1 MSNIKI
7 IVYLI
12 FTSEGFEEALTKII
26 EHKAYLWINDDI
38 LNAQQ
43 KTILSDYQI
52 DFHILESR
60 VEATD
65 EQAII
70 SAIKSIDKRI
80 EKAELFVEFL

>member
-1 MSNIKI
+1 M
-7 IVYLI
+7 VYLI
-12 FTSEGFEEALTKII
+12 FTSEGFKEALAEII
-26 EHKAYLWINDDI
+26 KHKADLYINEDV
-38 LNAQQ
+38 LNAHQRA
-43 KTILSDYQI
+43 ILSAHQI